1 MNTLTEVFPTF
12 PVFLLIDVSASM
24 AGEAMDAVNA
34 ALPELKKEIEADPTV
49 GEIAKIGIVTFS
61 DTGRTVLPLSDLAAV
76 EIPEIMVEGGTNFAA
91 GFEEVKRAIDSGL
104 HAMPKGTP
112 FYRPVVFFMSDG
124 AHQARQ
130 DWKAARA
137 DLLNWKLAPEIVTFG
152 FGQVDMTPLQQITT
166 RYAFQ
171 SRDTRPADQVREI
184 MRALLGSIVTTSR
197 SFTDPSKADGLVI
210 EATAEHFTPLPR
222 MSL

>member
-1 MNTLTEVFPTF
+1 VEPNSEVFPIF

-34 ALPELKKEIEADPTV
+34 ALPELKKEIESDPTV
-49 GEIAKIGIVTFS
+49 GEIAKIGVVTFS
-61 DTGRTVLPLSDLAAV
+61 DQGRTVVPLCDLAEAD
-76 EIPEIMVEGGTNFAA
+76 IPEIMVEGGTNFAA
-91 GFEEVKRAIDSGL
+91 GFEEVKRAIDTGL

-124 AHQARQ
+124 MHQARQ

-152 FGQVDMTPLQQITT
+152 LGDATKELLQQVTT
-166 RYAFQ
+166 KYAFM
-171 SRDTRPADQVREI
+171 SKDRNPADQVREI

-197 SFTDPSKADGLVI
+197 SFSDPDKADGLVI
-210 EATAEHFTPLPR
+210 EAPSEHFTPLPR
-222 MSL
+222 MTL